1 MQRFGGHA
9 GRSSL
14 GASPVCARPPV
25 VDALVDR
32 TDVGRSRLGT
42 GAANQAWIAYLVLAG
57 AGAAVY
63 LFGPVLQGSGPLFN
77 VLSGSSVIAILVGIR
92 IHRPAASWVWRWFAI
107 AQGLFFLGDVYT
119 YTYPVLIGHDVPF
132 PSPGDAFYILVY
144 PALMTGMLLAARRR
158 NPQGDRAGVIDALI
172 VTSGVALFSWIYLIA
187 PYVHDASLTP
197 LAKGVSIAYP
207 LGDVLVLAAALR
219 LVLAGGSRRSSF
231 VLLIAAVG
239 TVLTTDAA
247 YGFALLAGT
256 YEHQLIYDSGW
267 LAYYLLWGA
276 AALHP
281 AMREFGEPA
290 ADREVRLSGQR
301 LAVLAVAA
309 LMAPSIVLVRESE
322 RGDYDLL
329 VIVGASIVVFLLVV
343 SRVLGLVKQNERTV
357 TRERALRR
365 ANLALVE
372 AATPDEIA
380 AVALE
385 TAQALVGAGGYAR
398 LCVQRPTGLA
408 LVTTTSDRELV
419 LPLSTVVLLHQAAM
433 IPEQAIA
440 LPHVAHAELDLQ
452 QGLRANVFP
461 LAAREDR
468 RGLLIAAGPTT
479 FSPILVA
486 ALETLCASVS
496 LALESAALADQAH
509 RQQDEARFAS
519 LVQNASDLITVVDRK
534 GTVMY
539 QSPSI
544 ERILGLTA
552 DDVAGTPFENL
563 LVPADCARLRTVLK
577 ATSQDASRSQAFDCT
592 LVHRDGRPLK
602 FEVVAT
608 DLCEDE
614 RVRGIVL
621 NGRDASERA
630 AFEAQLAH
638 QAFHDAVTGLPNRAL
653 FTDRVTH
660 ALTLRCD
667 ARARARQ

>member
-1 MQRFGGHA
+1 M
-9 GRSSL
+9 
-14 GASPVCARPPV
+14 
-25 VDALVDR
+25 
-32 TDVGRSRLGT
+32 
-42 GAANQAWIAYLVLAG
+42 
-57 AGAAVY
+57 
-63 LFGPVLQGSGPLFN
+63 
-77 VLSGSSVIAILVGIR
+77 
-92 IHRPAASWVWRWFAI
+92 
-107 AQGLFFLGDVYT
+107 
-119 YTYPVLIGHDVPF
+119 
-132 PSPGDAFYILVY
+132 
-144 PALMTGMLLAARRR
+144 
-158 NPQGDRAGVIDALI
+158 IDALI

-309 LMAPSIVLVRESE
+309 LMAPSIVLVRELE

-329 VIVGASIVVFLLVV
+329 VIVGASIIVFLLVV

-398 LCVQRPTGLA
+398 LAC
-408 LVTTTSDRELV
+408 SD
-419 LPLSTVVLLHQAAM
+419 P
-433 IPEQAIA
+433 P
-440 LPHVAHAELDLQ
+440 
-452 QGLRANVFP
+452 GW
-461 LAAREDR
+461 
-468 RGLLIAAGPTT
+468 
-479 FSPILVA
+479 
-486 ALETLCASVS
+486 
-496 LALESAALADQAH
+496 
-509 RQQDEARFAS
+509 
-519 LVQNASDLITVVDRK
+519 
-534 GTVMY
+534 
-539 QSPSI
+539 PS
-544 ERILGLTA
+544 
-552 DDVAGTPFENL
+552 
-563 LVPADCARLRTVLK
+563 
-577 ATSQDASRSQAFDCT
+577 
-592 LVHRDGRPLK
+592 
-602 FEVVAT
+602 
-608 DLCEDE
+608 
-614 RVRGIVL
+614 
-621 NGRDASERA
+621 
-630 AFEAQLAH
+630 
-638 QAFHDAVTGLPNRAL
+638 
-653 FTDRVTH
+653 
-660 ALTLRCD
+660 
-667 ARARARQ
+667 